1 MLRTPCTKRKV
12 PPVQIK
18 VEHRKHKE
26 ILENRIETMRK
37 TQGKLEKRNRNIRK
51 SQKKGI
57 ETMRKTIENIG
68 KYLQKGKEPIRK
80 NI

>member
-1 MLRTPCTKRKV
+1 
-12 PPVQIK
+12 
-18 VEHRKHKE
+18 
-26 ILENRIETMRK
+26 MRK
-37 TQGKLEKRNRNIRK
+37 TQGKPEKK
-51 SQKKGI
+51 EQKHKEVSEKGI